1 MRRWYRAPF
10 LLALLA
16 LVATPILAQTSDKTS
31 GARSSSGM
39 SGIAYRGWGVQV
51 GASSNHDQ
59 VYGGVHWDLGEFA
72 KDVRFRPN
80 VEIGFGD
87 HETLLQGT
95 AEVTYILSKIQ
106 VWKPFV
112 GGEIGLAYVDIDR
125 SILPAGEDNT
135 HTALALMGVG
145 GIETRLKSGNRF
157 ELMVKV
163 GFGDRVPDVKFAAG
177 WTWK

>member
-16 LVATPILAQTSDKTS
+16 FVATPALAQTSGKTS

-39 SGIAYRGWGVQV
+39 SGVAYRGWGVQV
-51 GASSNHDQ
+51 GASSNPDQ

-87 HETLLQGT
+87 HATLLQAT
-95 AEVTYILSKIQ
+95 AEVTYIFSKIQ

-112 GGEIGLAYVDIDR
+112 GGEIGLAYVDL
-125 SILPAGEDNT
+125 SNLPPGVDNT
-135 HTALALMGVG
+135 DTALALMGVG

-157 ELMVKV
+157 ELEVKV
-163 GFGDRVPDVKFAAG
+163 GLGDDDPDVKFAAG